1 MRWRRPTEESRL
13 PVALIGALVIAGTV
27 LAFYLAATKD
37 LPWSGGNE
45 VEIQFSTASQ
55 ISPDSPVRVAGVN
68 VGDVKS
74 IEEGGGGTAT
84 VTVEIGD
91 EALPLHE
98 DAQAKIRP
106 RTFLEGSFFVDIK
119 PGSPSAPEIGDGGTI
134 PLGQTSVPVQFDQI
148 LSSLQAPTRA
158 RLREML
164 AGLGTGLD
172 GGGPAAL
179 NATIPELDPLFTDG
193 ARVAEAF
200 AGTEPH
206 DLSGAIRE
214 TSKVT
219 AALASDR
226 PRLAALVS
234 NFAAVARVLSE
245 RQAELAASVRG
256 LDDLLAE
263 APGTL
268 TSLES
273 ATPEARAL
281 LAELRPI
288 LRQAPSVINPA
299 VPAAAQL
306 ERLLRRK
313 QLPTLV
319 SLAEPT
325 VRELA
330 AAAPTATAVF
340 GGLRTPV
347 NCLLTS
353 AVPTLLSELDDGALS
368 SGQPVYRELL
378 YTLVGLS
385 SASQSFDGNGFSTRY
400 YAGFDNQVISTSL
413 GNPASSLFALFG
425 PDPILGSR
433 PAKPAAP
440 PPWQPQAPCNESA
453 PPDLDAA
460 LGLPGFSS
468 AGTAEAAPAP
478 EPSRAWNRALAPE
491 PGGGK

>member
-1 MRWRRPTEESRL
+1 MRWRRPTEEGRL
-13 PVALIGALVIAGTV
+13 PAAVVGALVIAGTV
-27 LAFYLAATKD
+27 LAFYLSATKD
-37 LPWSGGNE
+37 LPWSGGNQ
-45 VEIQFSTASQ
+45 VDIQFSTASQ

-74 IEEGGGGTAT
+74 IEEGPGASAT
-84 VTVEIGD
+84 VTVEIED

-106 RTFLEGSFFVDIK
+106 RTFLEGSFFVDIH
-119 PGSPSAPEIGDGGTI
+119 PGSPSAPEIGDGDVI

-148 LSSLQAPTRA
+148 LSSLQAPTRG
-158 RLREML
+158 RLQSAL
-164 AGLGTGLD
+164 QGLGTALD
-172 GGGPAAL
+172 GRGPGAL
-179 NATIPELDPLFTDG
+179 NATIPELAPLFTNVS
-193 ARVAEAF
+193 RVAEAF

-206 DLSGAIRE
+206 DLSGVIRE
-214 TSKVT
+214 GSKVT
-219 AALASDR
+219 AALANDR

-234 NFAAVARVLSE
+234 NFAAVARVLGE
-245 RQAELAASVRG
+245 RQTELAASVRG

-281 LAELRPI
+281 LAELRPV
-288 LRQAPSVINPA
+288 LRQAPSVIDPA
-299 VPAAAQL
+299 GPAAAQL
-306 ERLLRRK
+306 EKLLRRK
-313 QLPTLV
+313 QLPTLI

-325 VRELA
+325 VRALA
-330 AAAPTATAVF
+330 ASAPTATSVF

-353 AVPTLLSELDDGALS
+353 AVPTLLSEIEDGALS

-378 YTLVGLS
+378 YTLVGLT

-425 PDPILGSR
+425 SDPILGSR

-440 PPWQPQAPCNESA
+440 PPWQPHAPCDQSD
-453 PPDLDAA
+453 PPDLEAA

-468 AGTAEAAPAP
+468 AG
-478 EPSRAWNRALAPE
+478 
-491 PGGGK
+491 PGGGP